1 MTTCITGTG
10 LYIPP
15 YSISN
20 EELVVSFNQY
30 VDNYNAKHA
39 DEIATGTVTALE
51 PSSAAFIEKVSW
63 HQIPLCDGKR
73 RYLKP
78 VNHGASYCLS

>member
-20 EELVVSFNQY
+20 EELVESFNQY
-30 VDNYNAKHA
+30 VENYNT
-39 DEIATGTVTALE
+39 ETC
-51 PSSAAFIEKVSW
+51 P
-63 HQIPLCDGKR
+63 KR
-73 RYLKP
+73 
-78 VNHGASYCLS
+78 